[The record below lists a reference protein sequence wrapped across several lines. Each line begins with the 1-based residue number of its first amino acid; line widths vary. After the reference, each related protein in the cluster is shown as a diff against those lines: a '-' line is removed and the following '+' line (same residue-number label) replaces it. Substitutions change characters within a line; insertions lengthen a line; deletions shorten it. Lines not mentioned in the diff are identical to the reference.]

1 MAVYR
6 GTAPLKAYRGGN
18 LINIYVG
25 DRLIENNTLW
35 FIEHGAGLLDLAV
48 TGATGL
54 LWTFPDGTT
63 STETRPKKTVPAGIT
78 RCYAANWSASSVAIR
93 SNWVPQTAYRGNV
106 KDLPRVTYYLNIGGC
121 SRVTGAL
128 ADLPQVTYYLDLYNC
143 SRVTGALAD
152 LPRVTYYLNLY
163 NCSQVTGALADLPQV
178 TNTINLYNCSQ
189 VTGALS
195 PSPTLNTIYLH
206 GTGMTPVDTDQT
218 LINLAAVTTVTS
230 GGILYVKRNR
240 TSASD
245 AAVASLAGKFTITEV

>member
-1 MAVYR
+1 MGIYR
-6 GTAPLKAYRGGN
+6 GLAPLKAYRGGN

-35 FIEHGAGLLDLAV
+35 FIEHGAGLLDLSV

-63 STETRPKKTVPAGIT
+63 STATRIQKTVPAGIT
-78 RCYAANWSASSVAIR
+78 RCYAANWSASSVAIS
-93 SNWVPQTAYRGNV
+93 SNWITQTAYRGNV
-106 KDLPRVTYYLNIGGC
+106 KDIPRVTYSLVISGC
-121 SRVTGAL
+121 SQVTG
-128 ADLPQVTYYLDLYNC
+128 T
-143 SRVTGALAD
+143 LAD
-152 LPRVTYYLNLY
+152 LPRVTFSLGIGSCSHVTGTLADLPRVTNSLNVSG
-163 NCSQVTGALADLPQV
+163 CSQVTG
-178 TNTINLYNCSQ
+178 T
-189 VTGALS
+189 LS
-195 PSPTLNTIYLH
+195 PSPTLKNIYLY

-218 LINLAAVTTVTS
+218 LIDLAAVTTVKS